1 MWLIVC
7 FFSQWWCPSSVSLWR
22 CLGSKSACRNG
33 PDVFRHN
40 FQFGAGGWLK
50 TDPRGSLASCTRWC
64 KNIRTYPRSLVC
76 FVHISCMWTDVNF
89 RMAKGFYVK
98 SARLAAVSFGPSP
111 EPNSLPL
118 FCDGRQIWCQV
129 PNSAVLK
136 NVIDNDK
143 TDCSIR
149 GIFKSC
155 ISTPSRHTLSP
166 HSFKRAVS
174 LVLIFPISP
183 GRVPLSLARVHLL
196 ATRSVQWKSERQ
208 STLSQAVQHWQS
220 KPDDVDVKTVS

>member
-1 MWLIVC
+1 MYSIVAFFDCESLMWLIVC
-7 FFSQWWCPSSVSLWR
+7 FFSQWWWASSVSLWR

-40 FQFGAGGWLK
+40 FQFGTGGWLK

-76 FVHISCMWTDVNF
+76 FVHISYMWTDVNF

-111 EPNSLPL
+111 APNSVPL

-149 GIFKSC
+149 GNLSHASQRHLDTLYMITAFVQAC
-155 ISTPSRHTLSP
+155 RELGNEISH
-166 HSFKRAVS
+166 
-174 LVLIFPISP
+174 
-183 GRVPLSLARVHLL
+183 LA
-196 ATRSVQWKSERQ
+196 W
-208 STLSQAVQHWQS
+208 
-220 KPDDVDVKTVS
+220 